1 LLPLRRAFMAV
12 CCTALLLGLAWGC
25 SASNDLS
32 VNGRPGAGG
41 SNGIAE
47 AGNDAYILRPDS
59 GEAGDGSLGLNP
71 LCGAPPLCNPDQP
84 RECSTYVP
92 PAAVGADASTDAS
105 FDSSVVSAQAG
116 ESGESGASGAPGAG
130 GQGSQGTTGEGG
142 ASAAAGVTGSSGA
155 SSEAGA
161 AGASAG
167 AGGAASVTAPQFS
180 CQVLRTA
187 DAPDAP
193 VARCAVV
200 GTGGVNAPC
209 LTSSDCGLDSKL
221 GALGCV
227 GDASAGKCEPYC
239 CKGDD
244 TCAVGSY
251 CAQGQLR
258 DALTNAS
265 SGRNAAP
272 TVMIPVC
279 VPAENCDLSTPYP
292 CPSGT
297 ECACKSGTACVVV
310 RADGTTTC
318 AVPGVGAVGDAC
330 PCAWGNVCSV
340 ATNRCL
346 KLCYTRGAS
355 TCGTGTCQASSEL
368 PEGWGVCVGE
378 N

>member
-1 LLPLRRAFMAV
+1 MAV
-12 CCTALLLGLAWGC
+12 SCTALLLGLAWGC

-32 VNGRPGAGG
+32 STGHPGAGG
-41 SNGIAE
+41 SNGIGE
-47 AGNDAYILRPDS
+47 AGNDELIFRPDS
-59 GEAGDGSLGLNP
+59 GEAGDGSLGLNQ

-84 RECSTYVP
+84 RACSSYVP
-92 PAAVGADASTDAS
+92 KALVDVDASADASI
-105 FDSSVVSAQAG
+105 DSSTVSSQAG
-116 ESGESGASGAPGAG
+116 QTGESGAPGAAG
-130 GQGSQGTTGEGG
+130 AAGQTSQGSAGEGG
-142 ASAAAGVTGSSGA
+142 ASASAGAPGGSGA
-155 SSEAGA
+155 SSDAGA
-161 AGASAG
+161 ANAG
-167 AGGAASVTAPQFS
+167 AGGAASVPTPPQFS

-187 DAPDAP
+187 EAPGAP
-193 VARCAVV
+193 VAQCAVV

-227 GDASAGKCEPYC
+227 GDANAGFCQPYC
-239 CKGDD
+239 CKGDN

-251 CAQGQLR
+251 CAERPLR

-265 SGRNAAP
+265 SSRNAAP

-292 CPSGT
+292 CPTGT
-297 ECACKSGTACVVV
+297 ECACKSDTACVVV

-318 AVPGVGAVGDAC
+318 AVPGAGAVGDAC

-346 KLCYTRGAS
+346 KLCFTRGSS
-355 TCGTGTCQASSEL
+355 TCGTGACQASSEL
-368 PEGWGVCVGE
+368 PEGWGVCVGA